1 MKLIAHMQG
10 ALAKR
15 TRTGALALSAAL
27 AVTAVAACGSGE
39 QSSESAGGTQQVTVG
54 VLTSLDVA
62 PIYLGEQKG
71 FFKDEN
77 LELKFEIAQGGAVL
91 IPSVVSGNYDFGF
104 SNIVSLV
111 VARSKGLPLKM
122 VAAGSA
128 SANTIPDY
136 SAILVNG
143 NSAMKS
149 ARELEGKTVAVNV
162 LNGNGYVTIRNSI
175 RKAGGDPDKTN
186 FVELAYPDMIS
197 ALQSDTIDGAFAVEP
212 FVTQSQDEGNKV
224 LAWNFMDVGPETSVA
239 SYFSTD
245 KLIASDPELVEK
257 FTAAMNKSLEYAQEH
272 PDEVRAI
279 VPTFT
284 DISAELTEKVVL
296 PGYPTELNRES
307 VERQA
312 DLARGDGLLDKPVD
326 LDDLLP

>member
-1 MKLIAHMQG
+1 MKSIAHMRG
-10 ALAKR
+10 AFTVR
-15 TRTGALALSAAL
+15 TRAGAFALSAAL
-27 AVTAVAACGSGE
+27 AATAVAGCGSGDR
-39 QSSESAGGTQQVTVG
+39 SSESAGGMQQVTVG

-62 PIYLGEQKG
+62 PIYLGEKQG
-71 FFKDEN
+71 FFEDEN
-77 LELKFEIAQGGAVL
+77 LDLTFEIAQGGAVL

-104 SNIVSLV
+104 SNIISLI
-111 VARSKGLPLKM
+111 VARSKGLPLRM
-122 VAAGSA
+122 VTAGSA

-143 NSAMKS
+143 NSAMES
-149 ARELEGKTVAVNV
+149 AKELEGKTVAVNV
-162 LNGNGYVTIRNSI
+162 LNGNGYVTIRESI
-175 RKAGGDPDKTN
+175 RKAGGDPDKTE
-186 FVELAYPDMIS
+186 FVELTYADMIT
-197 ALQSDTIDGAFAVEP
+197 ALQSDRIDGAFAVEP
-212 FVTQSQDEGNKV
+212 FVTESQDAGNKV
-224 LAWNFMDVGPETSVA
+224 LAWNFMDVGPKTSVA
-239 SYFSTD
+239 AYFSTD
-245 KLIASDPELVEK
+245 KLISSDPELVEG

-284 DISAELTEKVVL
+284 DISAELTAKVVL